1 MYGSYFSSYLLA
13 KMRKSGAMNRFLM
26 SVVVSL
32 GGATSCLFAQEAVM
46 DEVRVEGA
54 FTASPFELRRDKA
67 VEIMIERL
75 NLRAETLRSAE
86 LQHANENSVTR
97 LLELTKYVPIPLGSS
112 ENRIDTFFLSNYMR
126 RDLNPRDTSPLFET
140 K

>member
-1 MYGSYFSSYLLA
+1 
-13 KMRKSGAMNRFLM
+13 
-26 SVVVSL
+26 
-32 GGATSCLFAQEAVM
+32 M

-86 LQHANENSVTR
+86 LQHANESSVTR

-126 RDLNPRDTSPLFET
+126 KDFNPRDTSPLFET